1 MTLRP
6 KYDRPETQLSCQSH
20 SFRPTACFVRFSAA
34 LLSFSITWLS
44 AADRELTGGLSDRLV
59 RGHCLSQHRMYEQ
72 RTAVTMKSKVL
83 ECCSISC
90 CLSVCCTL
98 NFPSRLWVR
107 YLRCVNRVCLAY
119 CVKCNSTLSAKHGTQ
134 NLSLS
139 VCVDK
144 RREPVIEQAL
154 KYFIF

>member
-1 MTLRP
+1 MLHV
-6 KYDRPETQLSCQSH
+6 K
-20 SFRPTACFVRFSAA
+20 
-34 LLSFSITWLS
+34 
-44 AADRELTGGLSDRLV
+44 
-59 RGHCLSQHRMYEQ
+59 LSQQ
-72 RTAVTMKSKVL
+72 ALGAV
-83 ECCSISC
+83 
-90 CLSVCCTL
+90 
-98 NFPSRLWVR
+98 P
-107 YLRCVNRVCLAY
+107 VNRVCLAY